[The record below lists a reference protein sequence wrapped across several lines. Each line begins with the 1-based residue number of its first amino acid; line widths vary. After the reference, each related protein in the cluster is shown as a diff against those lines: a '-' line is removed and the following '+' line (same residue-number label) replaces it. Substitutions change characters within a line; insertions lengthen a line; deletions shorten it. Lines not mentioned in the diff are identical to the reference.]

1 MNEYNITLTRE
12 GSSGERV
19 SSMLKVLDKDLV
31 DKSLKDVLY
40 KCIDLMFEGFN
51 KK

>member
-12 GSSGERV
+12 GASGKKIT
-19 SSMLKVLDKDLV
+19 SMLKVLDKDLV
-31 DKSLKDVLY
+31 DTSLKDVLY
-40 KCIDLMFEGFN
+40 RCIDLMLDGFN